1 VLTVF
6 PPVLYI
12 TKLIRNK
19 LRSMYQITR
28 SALAKGT
35 GYLQEC
41 LLGVK
46 TVQLYGAE
54 EEVERRYA
62 DYTHE
67 FLRAQL
73 KSNKYDAVLFSV
85 ITGVTTITIGLIIW
99 YGSGKVV
106 QEAVTLGVL
115 IAFINNMEKVFVPLR
130 DFTGQI
136 AAIQRSFAAFDH
148 IDELFQEPLEEDGR
162 DLISKD
168 ALGDRLQTFESL
180 EFRNVSFRYANDAP
194 WVLRNVSFRLEKG
207 HQLALVG
214 TTGSGKSTILRLI
227 SKVYQDY
234 QGSILLNGIELSSL
248 SIEDAMHLFSLM
260 QQDVYLFNESIA
272 FNISLGKPSI
282 DREQIQE
289 AARYVYADGFI
300 RTLPG
305 GYDME
310 LSSNGG
316 NLSAGQTQLISFARA
331 VAQGGQ
337 VIMLD
342 EATSSVDSV
351 TENLIQRA
359 ISRLFKERTV
369 IAIAHRLSTIRHSD
383 TILVLEQG
391 HVIEQGNHEQLL
403 AQNGVYAGLLQQADD
418 PDDSGEVVLS

>member
-1 VLTVF
+1 
-6 PPVLYI
+6 
-12 TKLIRNK
+12 
-19 LRSMYQITR
+19 M
-28 SALAKGT
+28 
-35 GYLQEC
+35 
-41 LLGVK
+41 
-46 TVQLYGAE
+46 
-54 EEVERRYA
+54 
-62 DYTHE
+62 
-67 FLRAQL
+67 
-73 KSNKYDAVLFSV
+73 
-85 ITGVTTITIGLIIW
+85 
-99 YGSGKVV
+99 
-106 QEAVTLGVL
+106 
-115 IAFINNMEKVFVPLR
+115 
-130 DFTGQI
+130 
-136 AAIQRSFAAFDH
+136 
-148 IDELFQEPLEEDGR
+148 
-162 DLISKD
+162 
-168 ALGDRLQTFESL
+168 
-180 EFRNVSFRYANDAP
+180 
-194 WVLRNVSFRLEKG
+194 
-207 HQLALVG
+207 ALVG